1 MSRLFTPLALR
12 KLELPNRIQ
21 ISPMCQYSA
30 TDGSM
35 GDWHLMH
42 LGGLSLSGAGLLV
55 IEATHVTRDG
65 RITHGC
71 SGLYSDD
78 NEYALGRVLAFCRR
92 HSAMP
97 IGIQLA
103 HAGRKGSTQ
112 RPWQGRGALGPHED
126 PWPTSAP
133 SSVPF
138 AAGWHVP
145 QELSRAAIAAIRDA
159 FVAATVRCTR
169 LGLDLIELH
178 SAHGYLLAEFI
189 SPLSNRRTDE
199 LGGSLANRLRFP
211 LETFRAMRAAWPRE
225 KPMGVRIHGSDWAD
239 GGSTLEDA
247 VVYARELKALGCDY
261 VTVSSGGNSPDARIP
276 TGPGY
281 QVPLA
286 EAVKREAGITTCAV
300 GMIYE
305 PEQAEAIVAEGR
317 ADQVALA
324 RAFLANPR
332 WGWHAAAA
340 LGVEIAYPPQYE
352 RAGLKLWPAAKAL
365 AAGR

>member
-12 KLELPNRIQ
+12 ELELPNRIQ

-42 LGGLSLSGAGLLV
+42 LGSLSLSGAGLLM

-78 NEYALGRVLAFCRR
+78 NEYALARVLAFCRR
-92 HSAMP
+92 HAAMP

-112 RPWQGRGALGPHED
+112 RPWQGRGALGAHED
-126 PWPTSAP
+126 PWPTRAP
-133 SSVPF
+133 SALPF
-138 AAGWHVP
+138 QPDWHVP
-145 QELSRAAIAAIRDA
+145 HELTRQAIAAIRDA
-159 FVAATVRCTR
+159 FVAATARCAR

-189 SPLSNRRTDE
+189 SPLSNRRSDE
-199 LGGSLANRLRFP
+199 YGGSLANRLRFP
-211 LETFRAMRAAWPRE
+211 LETFRAMRAAWPSD
-225 KPMGVRIHGSDWAD
+225 KPMGVRIHGTDWVE
-239 GGSTLEDA
+239 GGSTIEDA
-247 VVYARELKALGCDY
+247 VIYARELKALGCDY
-261 VTVSSGGNSPDARIP
+261 VTVSSGANSPEAKIP
-276 TGPGY
+276 LGPGY

-286 EAVKREAGITTCAV
+286 ETVRRETGIVTCAV

-305 PEQAEAIVAEGR
+305 PAQAEATVAEGR
-317 ADQVALA
+317 ADLVALA
-324 RAFLANPR
+324 RAFLANPH
-332 WGWHAAAA
+332 WAWHAAAV
-340 LGVEIAYPPQYE
+340 LGAAVSYPPQYE
-352 RAGLKLWPAAKAL
+352 RAGLALWPPAQAL
-365 AAGR
+365 AGRR